1 MMESNPYFAVSGGG
15 GGGGAS
21 SYQSS
26 YASSSY
32 GPRETTTYAT
42 ALAGYPG
49 GAAAYSFPIVRLRG
63 LPFNC
68 TDLDIYRFFSGLD
81 VVDCLLTNKSGR
93 FSGEAFVLFA
103 APVHA
108 ELALQRDRL
117 NMGRRY
123 VEVFRCKKQDYY
135 HAIAAELAT
144 DHHRGASA
152 GSPPPPPPPSKRPR
166 QEDQHQMEYT
176 EILKLRGLPF
186 SASRADI
193 VDFFAGFDLPEDKV
207 HIALRADGKATG
219 EAFVEFPSAEEAKR
233 AMNKDRMTIGS
244 RYVELFP
251 STPEEAS
258 RAHSRSR
265 Q

>member
-15 GGGGAS
+15 GGGGVGAS
-21 SYQSS
+21 SYQS

-32 GPRETTTYAT
+32 GA

-49 GAAAYSFPIVRLRG
+49 GAAAYSFPVVRLRG

-103 APVHA
+103 APVQA

-144 DHHRGASA
+144 DNQHHRGGAGGA
-152 GSPPPPPPPSKRPR
+152 GSPPPPSKRPH

-193 VDFFAGFDLPEDKV
+193 VDFFAGFDLSEEKV

-258 RAHSRSR
+258 RAQSRSR

>member
-1 MMESNPYFAVSGGG
+1 MPA
-15 GGGGAS
+15 A
-21 SYQSS
+21 
-26 YASSSY
+26 
-32 GPRETTTYAT
+32 AT
-42 ALAGYPG
+42 APG
-49 GAAAYSFPIVRLRG
+49 RPLCNRPRRISRRRAAYSFPIVRLRG

-123 VEVFRCKKQDYY
+123 
-135 HAIAAELAT
+135 LAT

-152 GSPPPPPPPSKRPR
+152 GSPPPPPPSKRPR

-219 EAFVEFPSAEEAKR
+219 EAFVEFPSSEEAKR